1 VHSRHQQDTGR
12 LGRYLK
18 ISLLTILQKLDLLR
32 YNSTMTQIRRPAK
45 QQQRVTLLRVF
56 LALAGILSVAVAL
69 FQFDSFPK
77 RRTSGS
83 ASSSLTPDQLTQ
95 MQILPSRERLRRRP
109 DGSDTELEINGD
121 IQGGMESSV
130 LEEGSRRF
138 AFEVGGLKDGQMGT
152 IIIETRPKWAPIG
165 VEHFHTLVENQFYD
179 QCRFFRVVDDFMVQF
194 GIAASPDV
202 QKEWKTKILKDD
214 PTVMTNK
221 RGTLTYAT
229 SGKDSR
235 TTQLF
240 INTRANGNGRLDGQ
254 GFAPF
259 GEVITGMEFVDA
271 IENKYGEKPGQGK
284 IVNQGNAYL
293 EKEFPDLSY
302 IVTVRDVTSG

>member
-1 VHSRHQQDTGR
+1 
-12 LGRYLK
+12 
-18 ISLLTILQKLDLLR
+18 
-32 YNSTMTQIRRPAK
+32 MTQIRRPAK

-83 ASSSLTPDQLTQ
+83 ASGSMTPDQLTQ

-109 DGSDTELEINGD
+109 DDTGMNGD
-121 IQGGMESSV
+121 IQDSDTKSSV

-138 AFEVGGLKDGQMGT
+138 AFEVGGLKDGQVGT
-152 IIIETRPKWAPIG
+152 IVIETRPKWAPIG

>member
-1 VHSRHQQDTGR
+1 
-12 LGRYLK
+12 
-18 ISLLTILQKLDLLR
+18 
-32 YNSTMTQIRRPAK
+32 MTQIRRPAK

-56 LALAGILSVAVAL
+56 LTLAGIFSVAFAL
-69 FQFDSFPK
+69 FEFDSFPK
-77 RRTSGS
+77 RRASNS
-83 ASSSLTPDQLTQ
+83 ANSSMTPDQLMQ
-95 MQILPSRERLRRRP
+95 MLPSRERLRRRP
-109 DGSDTELEINGD
+109 DDSDTDVEVHGD
-121 IQGGMESSV
+121 TNSI

-138 AFEVGGLKDGQMGT
+138 AFQVEGLKDGQVGT

-165 VEHFHTLVENQFYD
+165 VEHFHKLVENKFYD
-179 QCRFFRVVDDFMVQF
+179 QCRFFRVVDDFMVQW
-194 GIAASPDV
+194 GIAASPEV
-202 QKEWKTKILKDD
+202 QKAWHLDILKDD

-271 IENKYGEKPGQGK
+271 IQNKYGEKPSQGR
-284 IVNQGNAYL
+284 IVNMGNAYL

>member
-1 VHSRHQQDTGR
+1 
-12 LGRYLK
+12 
-18 ISLLTILQKLDLLR
+18 
-32 YNSTMTQIRRPAK
+32 MTQIRRPAK

-77 RRTSGS
+77 RRMNGS
-83 ASSSLTPDQLTQ
+83 ASSMTPDQLMQ
-95 MQILPSRERLRRRP
+95 MQILPARDLLRRRP
-109 DGSDTELEINGD
+109 DGSGSGSDTEIDGYVHGD
-121 IQGGMESSV
+121 TKSI

-138 AFEVGGLKDGQMGT
+138 AFEVEGLKDGQVGT

-202 QKEWKTKILKDD
+202 QKEWKSKILKDD

-259 GEVITGMEFVDA
+259 GEVIKGMDFVDL
-271 IENKYGEKPGQGK
+271 IQNKYGEKPNQNK
-284 IVNQGNAYL
+284 IVNQGNAYV

-302 IVTVRDVTSG
+302 IVTVRDVTQG

>member
-1 VHSRHQQDTGR
+1 
-12 LGRYLK
+12 
-18 ISLLTILQKLDLLR
+18 
-32 YNSTMTQIRRPAK
+32 MTQIRRPAK
-45 QQQRVTLLRVF
+45 QQQSITLLRVF
-56 LALAGILSVAVAL
+56 LTLAGIFSVAFAL
-69 FQFDSFPK
+69 FEFDSFPK
-77 RRTSGS
+77 RRTGT
-83 ASSSLTPDQLTQ
+83 ASSMTPDQLQ
-95 MQILPSRERLRRRP
+95 MLPSVERLRRRP
-109 DGSDTELEINGD
+109 DGSDTDAEAEGD
-121 IQGGMESSV
+121 TNSS

-138 AFEVGGLKDGQMGT
+138 AFQVEGLKDGQVGT
-152 IIIETRPKWAPIG
+152 IVIETRPKWAPIG
-165 VEHFHTLVENQFYD
+165 VEHFHKLVENQFYD
-179 QCRFFRVVDDFMVQF
+179 QCRFFRVVDDFMVQW
-194 GIAASPDV
+194 GIAASPEV
-202 QKEWKTKILKDD
+202 QKAWHLDILKDD

-240 INTRANGNGRLDGQ
+240 INTRTNGNGRLDGQ

-271 IENKYGEKPGQGK
+271 IQNKYGEKPNQGK
-284 IVNQGNAYL
+284 IVNMGNDYL

>member
-1 VHSRHQQDTGR
+1 
-12 LGRYLK
+12 
-18 ISLLTILQKLDLLR
+18 
-32 YNSTMTQIRRPAK
+32 MTQIRRPAK

-56 LALAGILSVAVAL
+56 LALAGIFSVAVAL
-69 FQFDSFPK
+69 FEFDSFPK
-77 RRTSGS
+77 RRASGNS
-83 ASSSLTPDQLTQ
+83 NNSSMTPDQLMQ
-95 MQILPSRERLRRRP
+95 MLPSRERLRRRP
-109 DGSDTELEINGD
+109 EGSDTAIDLEVRGD
-121 IQGGMESSV
+121 ATST

-138 AFEVGGLKDGQMGT
+138 AFQVEGLKDGSVGT

-194 GIAASPDV
+194 GIAASPEV

-240 INTRANGNGRLDGQ
+240 INTRAGGNGRLDGQ

-259 GEVITGMEFVDA
+259 GEVITGMEFVDL
-271 IENKYGEKPGQGK
+271 IQNKYGEKPGQGK

>member
-1 VHSRHQQDTGR
+1 
-12 LGRYLK
+12 
-18 ISLLTILQKLDLLR
+18 
-32 YNSTMTQIRRPAK
+32 MTQIRRPAK
-45 QQQRVTLLRVF
+45 QQQHVTLLRVF
-56 LALAGILSVAVAL
+56 LTLAGIFSVAFAL
-69 FQFDSFPK
+69 FEFDSFPK

-83 ASSSLTPDQLTQ
+83 ASSMTPDQLQ
-95 MQILPSRERLRRRP
+95 MLPSVERLRRRP
-109 DGSDTELEINGD
+109 DSSDTDAEVHEDAKN
-121 IQGGMESSV
+121 S

-138 AFEVGGLKDGQMGT
+138 AFQVEGLKDGQVGT

-165 VEHFHTLVENQFYD
+165 VEHFHKLVENKFYD
-179 QCRFFRVVDDFMVQF
+179 QCRFFRVVDDFMVQW
-194 GIAASPDV
+194 GIAGDPEV
-202 QKEWKTKILKDD
+202 QKAWHLDILKDD
-214 PTVMTNK
+214 ATVMTNK
-221 RGTLTYAT
+221 RGTITYAT

-240 INTRANGNGRLDGQ
+240 INTRAKGNGRLDGQ

-271 IENKYGEKPGQGK
+271 IQNKYGEKPSQGK
-284 IVNQGNAYL
+284 IVNMGNAYL